1 MTIKIVRLSY
11 KQIQDLLNDN
21 NKSKF
26 KLIFGVDLK
35 WDVMSPLH
43 LYLLP
48 FQQQENYLV
57 GFFCF
62 FIFVGVF

>member
-1 MTIKIVRLSY
+1 MEHDFFLKKRRLSY
-11 KQIQDLLNDN
+11 KQIQDLLNDD

-26 KLIFGVDLK
+26 KLIFGVDLI

-48 FQQQENYLV
+48 FQQQQNHLNI
-57 GFFCF
+57 FCLF
-62 FIFVGVF
+62 